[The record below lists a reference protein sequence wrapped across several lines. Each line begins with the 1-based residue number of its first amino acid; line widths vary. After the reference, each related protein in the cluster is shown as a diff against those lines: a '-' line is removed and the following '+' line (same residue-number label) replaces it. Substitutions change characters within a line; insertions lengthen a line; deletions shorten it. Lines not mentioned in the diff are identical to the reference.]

1 MMITNNKVIKVLHNL
16 KYQIKTQ
23 YGIEHLWLFGSVA
36 RDEATP
42 HSDVDLLYMPSK
54 PLGLELMTL
63 WDELETQLGC
73 KVDLGD
79 IRYLKPT
86 LKALIAKDCLKVF

>member
-1 MMITNNKVIKVLHNL
+1 MRLREQTLSILYRL
-16 KYQIKTQ
+16 KNQIKTQ